1 MKTACFY
8 GIGDI
13 RVEEVPVPEIG
24 DNEVLV
30 KVRAC
35 TVCGTDNRIY
45 RHGHFKIPPG
55 TKRVLGHEMA
65 GEIAKVGAAVEGYR
79 VGDRVALPPN
89 VGCGRCYMCIRGYNQ
104 LCPGYEA
111 FGVSMDGGFAEYVK
125 VPAFAVGN
133 LIPIPDHVS
142 FEEAAIAEPLSCV
155 LHAYEAH
162 RTAPGDLVLIIGPG
176 PIGAL
181 HAMLNKMAGGRIVV
195 AGRSPIRLEAM
206 KRYGAD
212 VVINNAETDL
222 VAEMARLTG
231 GRGADVVITA
241 NSDPEMQK
249 AALEIAG
256 YHGRVS
262 LFGGLPKGKEHVT
275 LNTNLIHYKELV
287 VTATTGSSLLD
298 VHKAMDM
305 IASGKLDVK
314 SLITESFAIEDTVAA
329 LEYAASGAGMKA
341 LVSADVP
348 ARR

>member
-125 VPAFAVGN
+125 VPAFAVGK
-133 LIPIPDHVS
+133 LIVLQPWVFMDLHSYLGLNTVLSEPALLRLDGRSSMPHHTITIDVGEDKPRQIVSGLRKFIPLEQMQGARV
-142 FEEAAIAEPLSCV
+142 
-155 LHAYEAH
+155 
-162 RTAPGDLVLIIGPG
+162 LVLGTHSFLS
-176 PIGAL
+176 AL
-181 HAMLNKMAGGRIVV
+181 
-195 AGRSPIRLEAM
+195 
-206 KRYGAD
+206 
-212 VVINNAETDL
+212 
-222 VAEMARLTG
+222 
-231 GRGADVVITA
+231 
-241 NSDPEMQK
+241 
-249 AALEIAG
+249 
-256 YHGRVS
+256 
-262 LFGGLPKGKEHVT
+262 
-275 LNTNLIHYKELV
+275 
-287 VTATTGSSLLD
+287 LLD
-298 VHKAMDM
+298 
-305 IASGKLDVK
+305 
-314 SLITESFAIEDTVAA
+314 
-329 LEYAASGAGMKA
+329 
-341 LVSADVP
+341 
-348 ARR
+348 